1 MSRVLPDGR
10 RYHQGNFCM
19 RSLCMAQKLVNG
31 SLSRNDF
38 VGGVVVILKIAR
50 SRGAMGIARRARDSH
65 ARQSASFNFS
75 LWLKGGFYPISSSL
89 LCDNCRALDYL
100 FRVNDSFL
108 NDGFSLCIKHFAS
121 FFGSPLSSLF
131 PVVLGHF
138 FPQFLRSGVFFQCI
152 ISACFF
158 FGEA

>member
-10 RYHQGNFCM
+10 RYHQGNFFTW
-19 RSLCMAQKLVNG
+19 SLCMAQKLVNG
-31 SLSRNDF
+31 SFSRNDC

-108 NDGFSLCIKHFAS
+108 NDGFSLFIKHFAS
-121 FFGSPLSSLF
+121 FFVLFYPFSLLF
-131 PVVLGHF
+131 WVIFSHSFCAQACFSNVS
-138 FPQFLRSGVFFQCI
+138 FLLV
-152 ISACFF
+152 FF